1 MKKILIDTN
10 GYVAFKRNNSIALE
24 ILRTAEY
31 IGISVLVLGELLG
44 GFKGGSKEKKNM
56 EELNKFLD
64 SPRVY
69 VLQIDE
75 ETAEFYARIYWGLK
89 KKAKQEGTSVNT
101 VLLKTLRESLGLK
114 KKKRTVIYNDLDHLA
129 GTWSEKDFLEFQEKI
144 ADFETVD
151 KKMW

>member
-1 MKKILIDTN
+1 MSVMTVRGIDDTM
-10 GYVAFKRNNSIALE
+10 AK
-24 ILRTAEY
+24 
-31 IGISVLVLGELLG
+31 VL
-44 GFKGGSKEKKNM
+44 KE
-56 EELNKFLD
+56 
-64 SPRVY
+64 
-69 VLQIDE
+69 
-75 ETAEFYARIYWGLK
+75 
-89 KKAKQEGTSVNT
+89 KAKQEGTSVNT